1 MEVSAQAVKAFRQL
15 PIEKQS
21 AVLKEIAGTKNVDE
35 ACAIINRE
43 LEGLGYESADAAT
56 GLSLNNLKG
65 ELGEAALLK
74 RVEQIRGEMV
84 LKTPAGTGTNGEDII
99 SFNVNTGKVTL
110 WDAKFRSAAQ
120 ILKKSGTFLNPQ
132 NLANAIAEAK
142 EAIEASSLSEAN
154 KERAMASINGAEGTG
169 YNVFTAGEAY
179 APNSVIK

>member
-1 MEVSAQAVKAFRQL
+1 MSAQAVKAFRQL

-21 AVLKEIAGTKNVDE
+21 AVLKEMAGTKNVDE

-74 RVEQIRGEMV
+74 RVEQIRGRWCSRRR
-84 LKTPAGTGTNGEDII
+84 PAPAPTASII

-120 ILKKSGTFLNPQ
+120 ILKK
-132 NLANAIAEAK
+132 
-142 EAIEASSLSEAN
+142 
-154 KERAMASINGAEGTG
+154 
-169 YNVFTAGEAY
+169 
-179 APNSVIK
+179 